1 MRHQTKSPARRAG
14 TLRVRAGSTRRRAG
28 ALGVS
33 TLAIGA
39 CLLVACAPL
48 PKSLEAQG
56 QVAIAGP
63 ECEAPPA
70 TPEAQTVCGLTF
82 VAIGQSVYVLD
93 EITKTMEL
101 RVDGTYLTLLSHDQ
115 FSPPNIPCHY
125 EVTQGTVS
133 AIAHF

>member
-1 MRHQTKSPARRAG
+1 MRHQTKSPARRDG

-28 ALGVS
+28 VLGALWIAMS
-33 TLAIGA
+33 
-39 CLLVACAPL
+39 LVACAPL
-48 PKSLEAQG
+48 SKSSEAQG
-56 QVAIAGP
+56 QVAITRP
-63 ECEAPPA
+63 ECVAPPA